1 MEISKSLQEEIL
13 SVQSKLKNAI
23 RDHQICVGKLKDD
36 PNNTDILGQIQEIQL
51 HIVSLGRCQKQVVQ
65 RLRKEV
71 EDFKADNV
79 NGAKVSVASL
89 LGINNNNHITNNNED
104 RSELAQSKEI
114 NGISRRTS
122 KDDYEEVVHNGDVPS
137 PTSQEN
143 DRAKERPYSVETISG
158 EDEVIEVSL
167 DENSHEKPEEDP
179 VEKKIESMEQT
190 TFLGN
195 LGLITIDR
203 FTELQNKRAERK
215 RRSTANPQ
223 FVYSNWEIP
232 TSAGNAPQTRQT
244 TARLNGPSPPPSKT
258 SPPKSSSPSTRT
270 PTKSLIPT
278 QKATTRP
285 NILRN
290 AQESKVFPGKG
301 KLENG
306 SSQVQL
312 PSAKSVQSVGSKAVH
327 IPGLPSSLTIERIEN
342 DSSVC
347 IHCRNP
353 GTLTICDNCS
363 ANYHVSCHSVSPA
376 PSRTCPKCAPK
387 CKDREDGPAM
397 SCKKDDELGS
407 ASYASGVAGK
417 AGKDTE
423 VHKAT
428 RGLYKTNAANKR
440 QHLLSNVLSINQL
453 PSSTFLI
460 PITANTI
467 TTNAAGQEITS
478 GINASINNNTTTTST
493 GTITCPTATDNR
505 EQFENTYPPVVL
517 NQLTSQSS
525 VSYVQSESQVSYAYQ
540 LSVNNSSNNG
550 NSSNQS
556 EKHQSYLI
564 VKKISEPSGLHGKR
578 GLQQQQQQYTAAT
591 IAATGNTS
599 DLSSQSEIQDQSVSK
614 HQQSSAT
621 NNESRID
628 DQSKVA
634 HVQRSSNSGSCG
646 KHTDA
651 PHESIDNNNTRGRK
665 KSANRSVPALHR
677 LSPTETGYFAIS
689 GKHNDRPESSDT
701 FNGRKSESV
710 SQSGSSKH
718 KELRI
723 PQKRETILC
732 INRDSKQQLGDD
744 VSLEQLEVPRESNS
758 KEDGVVVPDG
768 CSARDRSRSN
778 SLFYSLFSGHQRTD
792 LVSGDTRSESRES
805 PDDDDDDDDE
815 DDDDDDDDAD
825 DDDDDDED
833 YIDDDDAEYDDEEC
847 AVLRKLDKDGNPQ
860 SISGKL
866 ECSVSG
872 KHGEHVKLEEAHLP
886 APLRAKLTSVTT
898 VDSDENGLLDEEEE
912 EEDEEE
918 DYDEPSDDPVAC
930 DEEEVEFECQ
940 QESLDS
946 SEEHRHEIFT
956 DEGKLPR
963 TLIHQERTSMDTVL
977 DKKFVLLEQFH
988 NTGIKGTVGEMNYD
1002 VNQTKNSQRRTRDD
1016 DVHPRRNSADGDLE
1030 RRLPGRSN
1038 LSELR
1043 RELSVPEDKADTERQ
1058 DLVRPQHSKGS
1069 THRFPDALEDSA
1081 EDSKDVIRT
1090 RSEIRERL
1098 GMNNTAVSTESMQ
1111 VLEQFESVI
1120 LNANDASDAA
1130 R

>member
-232 TSAGNAPQTRQT
+232 TKRKRYSYLQSAGNAPQTRQT

-397 SCKKDDELGS
+397 SCKKDDELEEKERERYELRERNSDLRLQVYELEKRSQLLGQSLQAQHRTRQELLGKQEKTQRSIKRLVDFIKLMQLTRDNTSCPTSS
-407 ASYASGVAGK
+407 ASTSFHRQPSSSQSPPIQSPPTPQDKKSPQASMPVLTTIPPLPVQEPSHVQQPPTTGNNSKTPTPRSFSISSPVSRVSPTSSRSPKCPTPTSCPSTIPATTGTAATNRK
-417 AGKDTE
+417 SINPISSLRKSQSQVGCTE
-423 VHKAT
+423 SVDCSNSNSNTPPPQLQPLAT
-428 RGLYKTNAANKR
+428 RQISVVNQKSKINPLASTSSQVQPTTSQGLTISRKLRMSNDLPIQAHVESTPTRPTSPSIITIQGVGKSLPIVAFQRSTDSVPQKQAISQSQGSTTTVPSHQTRLTVESRKASVNRGAQNTKSCESLKSER
-440 QHLLSNVLSINQL
+440 QSCALTETVSNNSAMTCLSNNWKFQGSQTARKTVSSSPMGALRGTGRAQTVYSTHCSQAING
-453 PSSTFLI
+453 PISSPVIL
-460 PITANTI
+460 ARNHENRQ
-467 TTNAAGQEITS
+467 TTTM
-478 GINASINNNTTTTST
+478 TTTTRTTTTMMTMPTTTTTTTRIIST
-493 GTITCPTATDNR
+493 TTTPSTTTRSA
-505 EQFENTYPPVVL
+505 P
-517 NQLTSQSS
+517 SS
-525 VSYVQSESQVSYAYQ
+525 VNSIRTVIPNQSVGS
-540 LSVNNSSNNG
+540 LSVQLAES
-550 NSSNQS
+550 
-556 EKHQSYLI
+556 
-564 VKKISEPSGLHGKR
+564 
-578 GLQQQQQQYTAAT
+578 
-591 IAATGNTS
+591 TGNT
-599 DLSSQSEIQDQSVSK
+599 
-614 HQQSSAT
+614 
-621 NNESRID
+621 
-628 DQSKVA
+628 
-634 HVQRSSNSGSCG
+634 
-646 KHTDA
+646 
-651 PHESIDNNNTRGRK
+651 
-665 KSANRSVPALHR
+665 
-677 LSPTETGYFAIS
+677 
-689 GKHNDRPESSDT
+689 
-701 FNGRKSESV
+701 
-710 SQSGSSKH
+710 
-718 KELRI
+718 
-723 PQKRETILC
+723 
-732 INRDSKQQLGDD
+732 
-744 VSLEQLEVPRESNS
+744 
-758 KEDGVVVPDG
+758 
-768 CSARDRSRSN
+768 
-778 SLFYSLFSGHQRTD
+778 
-792 LVSGDTRSESRES
+792 
-805 PDDDDDDDDE
+805 
-815 DDDDDDDDAD
+815 
-825 DDDDDDED
+825 
-833 YIDDDDAEYDDEEC
+833 
-847 AVLRKLDKDGNPQ
+847 
-860 SISGKL
+860 
-866 ECSVSG
+866 
-872 KHGEHVKLEEAHLP
+872 
-886 APLRAKLTSVTT
+886 
-898 VDSDENGLLDEEEE
+898 
-912 EEDEEE
+912 
-918 DYDEPSDDPVAC
+918 
-930 DEEEVEFECQ
+930 
-940 QESLDS
+940 
-946 SEEHRHEIFT
+946 
-956 DEGKLPR
+956 
-963 TLIHQERTSMDTVL
+963 
-977 DKKFVLLEQFH
+977 
-988 NTGIKGTVGEMNYD
+988 
-1002 VNQTKNSQRRTRDD
+1002 
-1016 DVHPRRNSADGDLE
+1016 
-1030 RRLPGRSN
+1030 
-1038 LSELR
+1038 
-1043 RELSVPEDKADTERQ
+1043 
-1058 DLVRPQHSKGS
+1058 
-1069 THRFPDALEDSA
+1069 
-1081 EDSKDVIRT
+1081 
-1090 RSEIRERL
+1090 
-1098 GMNNTAVSTESMQ
+1098 
-1111 VLEQFESVI
+1111 
-1120 LNANDASDAA
+1120 
-1130 R
+1130 